1 MFARVASFEGVDF
14 AAAEETLE
22 QAEAIGRPL
31 IGALAWYVGNFE
43 LAAAN
48 GKVLSVTLFDTEEH
62 AEAAEHTFDE
72 VLPAKLGRP
81 DCSCSCPIWVKL
93 RRTLGKHLLPSFPK

>member
-31 IGALAWYVGNFE
+31 IEGLAGYRGNFE

-48 GKVLSVTLFDTEEH
+48 GKVLSVTLFDTEQD
-62 AEAAEHTFDE
+62 AQAAEHTFDE
-72 VLPAKLGRP
+72 VLPAKLGHLFEG
-81 DCSCSCPIWVKL
+81 WAG
-93 RRTLGKHLLPSFPK
+93 RRIAVDRYNVVSHDWR

>member
-14 AAAEETLE
+14 AAAEKTLE
-22 QAEAIGRPL
+22 EAEAIGRPL
-31 IGALAWYVGNFE
+31 IEQLAGYRGNFE

-48 GKVLSVTLFDTEEH
+48 GKVLSVTLFDTEAN

-72 VLPAKLGRP
+72 VLPAKLGHLFEG
-81 DCSCSCPIWVKL
+81 WAG
-93 RRTLGKHLLPSFPK
+93 RRLSVDRFNVVSHDWR